1 MYKKKE
7 NLKLANKY
15 NSYQNTG
22 TVGSMMQLSHEGL
35 ENNKYLKKFRKDS
48 KILEIGA
55 GTSPHLEFVKHKFG
69 KYFFLE
75 TSKFAVNFL
84 KKKIGINKQFEFKTY
99 SGKKIPYKNNYFD
112 RIIISHV
119 LEHVSDPEI
128 FVKEMMMK
136 LKKGGILSIALPN
149 DPGFLWRL
157 GRFFL
162 KLFKVKKKLNITN
175 LEYDYMIASE
185 HINSIFNL
193 ISIIRYKYGNNIVS
207 EKYLP
212 FKVNIIDLNLF
223 YIVTIKK

>member
-7 NLKLANKY
+7 NLKLANRY

-22 TVGSMMQLSHEGL
+22 TVGAMMQFSHEGL
-35 ENNKYLKKFRKDS
+35 EDNKYLKKLKNNS

-75 TSKFAVNFL
+75 TSKFAVTYL
-84 KKKIGINKQFEFKTY
+84 KKKIGINKKLKFKIY

-162 KLFKVKKKLNITN
+162 KLFKLKKTLNITN

-193 ISIIRYKYGNNIVS
+193 ISIIRYKYGNNIIS
-207 EKYLP
+207 EKYSP

-223 YIVTIKK
+223 YIVTLKK

>member
-1 MYKKKE
+1 MYKK
-7 NLKLANKY
+7 NISLKLENRY

-22 TVGSMMQLSHEGL
+22 TVGAMMQLCHEGL
-35 ENNKYLKKFRKDS
+35 ENNKYLKKLKNDS
-48 KILEIGA
+48 KILEVGA
-55 GTSPHLEFVKHKFG
+55 GTSPHLKFVNHKFG

-75 TSKFAVNFL
+75 TSKFAVTYL
-84 KKKIGINKQFEFKTY
+84 KKKIGINKKLKFKIY

-119 LEHVSDPEI
+119 LEHVSEPEI
-128 FVKEMMMK
+128 FLKEMIMK

>member
-1 MYKKKE
+1 ME
-7 NLKLANKY
+7 N
-15 NSYQNTG
+15 
-22 TVGSMMQLSHEGL
+22 
-35 ENNKYLKKFRKDS
+35 
-48 KILEIGA
+48 I
-55 GTSPHLEFVKHKFG
+55 
-69 KYFFLE
+69 FFLE

-193 ISIIRYKYGNNIVS
+193 ISIIRYKYGNNIIS
-207 EKYLP
+207 EKYSP

-223 YIVTIKK
+223 YIVTLKK

>member
-1 MYKKKE
+1 MYKKKI

-22 TVGSMMQLSHEGL
+22 TVGVMMKLCHEGL
-35 ENNKYLKKFRKDS
+35 ENNRHLKNLKNDCKV
-48 KILEIGA
+48 LEIGA
-55 GTSPHLEFVKHKFG
+55 GTSPHLEFVKHKFS

-84 KKKIGINKQFEFKTY
+84 KKKVGISKKFEFKTY
-99 SGKKIPYKNNYFD
+99 SGKKIPYKNNYFN

-119 LEHVSDPEI
+119 LEHVSEPEI
-128 FVKEMMMK
+128 FLKEMMMK

-193 ISIIRYKYGNNIVS
+193 ISIIRYKYGSNIIS
-207 EKYLP
+207 EKYSP
-212 FKVNIIDLNLF
+212 FKVNIIDFNLF
-223 YIVTIKK
+223 YIVSLKK